1 MVKEIYLEKSVI
13 YLKSLKN
20 GLMNNTSDYKFI
32 FNWILIN
39 KLAVGTSPL
48 KESDIEFL
56 KKKKVKNILGL
67 CSEEE
72 IKWNEKINNDFSCF
86 RIVLPDSNKKMLPT
100 NEQLNTAFN
109 LLKDLVGN
117 DITFIHCVASMER
130 SPLLCIMY
138 VMEKYNISLE
148 EALDFVKRV
157 HSNTNPT
164 NDQLL
169 CITNYISNK
178 SN

>member
-1 MVKEIYLEKSVI
+1 
-13 YLKSLKN
+13 
-20 GLMNNTSDYKFI
+20 MNNKSNYKFI

-39 KLAVGTSPL
+39 KLAIGTSPL
-48 KESDIEFL
+48 KESDIKFL

-67 CSEEE
+67 CGEEE
-72 IKWNEKINNDFSCF
+72 VKWNENINNDFSCF
-86 RIVLPDSNKKMLPT
+86 RLVLPDSNKKILPT
-100 NEQLNTAFN
+100 NEQLKNAFN
-109 LLKDLVGN
+109 LLKDLVSN

-138 VMEKYNISLE
+138 VMEKYNLPLE

-169 CITNYISNK
+169 CITNYISYI

>member
-1 MVKEIYLEKSVI
+1 
-13 YLKSLKN
+13 
-20 GLMNNTSDYKFI
+20 MNNISNYKFI

-39 KLAVGTSPL
+39 KLGVGTSPL
-48 KESDIEFL
+48 KESDIKFL

-72 IKWNEKINNDFSCF
+72 VKWNDKINDYFSCF
-86 RIVLPDSNKKMLPT
+86 RIVLPDSNKKILPT
-100 NEQLNTAFN
+100 NEQLKNAFN
-109 LLKDLVGN
+109 LLKDLVSN

-138 VMEKYNISLE
+138 VMEKYNLSIE

-169 CITNYISNK
+169 CITKYISNK

>member
-1 MVKEIYLEKSVI
+1 MMKSSSQV
-13 YLKSLKN
+13 LK
-20 GLMNNTSDYKFI
+20 
-32 FNWILIN
+32 
-39 KLAVGTSPL
+39 
-48 KESDIEFL
+48 
-56 KKKKVKNILGL
+56 
-67 CSEEE
+67 
-72 IKWNEKINNDFSCF
+72 
-86 RIVLPDSNKKMLPT
+86 
-100 NEQLNTAFN
+100 N
-109 LLKDLVGN
+109 LLKDLVSK

>member
-1 MVKEIYLEKSVI
+1 
-13 YLKSLKN
+13 
-20 GLMNNTSDYKFI
+20 MNNTSDYKFI

-86 RIVLPDSNKKMLPT
+86 RIVLPDSNKKILPT

>member
-1 MVKEIYLEKSVI
+1 
-13 YLKSLKN
+13 
-20 GLMNNTSDYKFI
+20 MNNTSDYKFI

>member
-1 MVKEIYLEKSVI
+1 
-13 YLKSLKN
+13 
-20 GLMNNTSDYKFI
+20 MNNTSNYKFI

-48 KESDIEFL
+48 KESDIKFL
-56 KKKKVKNILGL
+56 KKKKIKNILGL

-72 IKWNEKINNDFSCF
+72 VKWNEKINVDFSCF
-86 RIVLPDSNKKMLPT
+86 RIVLPDSNKKILPT
-100 NEQLNTAFN
+100 NEQLKNAFN
-109 LLKDLVGN
+109 LLKDLVSN

-138 VMEKYNISLE
+138 VMEKYNLSLE

-157 HSNTNPT
+157 HTNTNPT

>member
-1 MVKEIYLEKSVI
+1 
-13 YLKSLKN
+13 
-20 GLMNNTSDYKFI
+20 MNNISNYKFI

-39 KLAVGTSPL
+39 KLAVGTSPI
-48 KESDIEFL
+48 KESDIKLL
-56 KKKKVKNILGL
+56 KEKKVKNILGL

-72 IKWNEKINNDFSCF
+72 IRWNDNIKDSFSCF
-86 RIVLPDSNKKMLPT
+86 RIILPDSNQNILPT
-100 NEQLNTAFN
+100 KEELKTAFN
-109 LLKDLVGN
+109 LLKDLVNN
-117 DITFIHCVASMER
+117 DITFVHCVASMER
-130 SPLLCIMY
+130 SPLLCIMF
-138 VMEKYNISLE
+138 VMDNYNISLE
-148 EALDFVKRV
+148 EALDFVQRV